1 MKSSIHKKPTKK
13 LKAAFIIFFFILSFQ
28 TNLSS
33 TPKNKHLNLGN
44 SSAASIQ
51 CVWIG
56 VEKIVA
62 VGDVHGDYEN
72 FVKILKGTELIDKE
86 LHWTGGKTHLVQT
99 GDIMDRGP
107 DAKKVLDL
115 LMRLEKE
122 AKEAGGKVHA
132 LIGNHE
138 EMNIIG
144 ISLRFTG
151 YVGVNQFISFLPD
164 KYRKKKEK
172 EFRKKIKKNALKETE
187 PDSASNNNLEA
198 NWEKFLRE
206 VIRNN
211 NHPARREYTDS
222 FNEKYGRWILQHNAV
237 IKINDTIFVHGGI
250 SEKFSTWKLEDINNL
265 LRKELN
271 SLRIAA
277 KRLHPIQITPE
288 IVFVSDGPLW
298 YRGLAQ
304 TQRDENDFKE
314 DIDRI
319 LHNLNAKYMVIAH
332 TPQKGSIAVSTEDMS
347 RFQERIW
354 IIDTGMSD
362 YYGGIPAALIIENG
376 NFSIWWEGYDE
387 K

>member
-1 MKSSIHKKPTKK
+1 MKNNRIQNPIRNIKKT
-13 LKAAFIIFFFILSFQ
+13 FILSLFIFSFLF
-28 TNLSS
+28 NLY
-33 TPKNKHLNLGN
+33 
-44 SSAASIQ
+44 ADSIQ
-51 CVWIG
+51 YIWTG

-62 VGDVHGDYEN
+62 VGDVHGDYED

-122 AKEAGGKVHA
+122 AEEAGGKVHT

-138 EMNIIG
+138 EMNIMG
-144 ISLRFTG
+144 ISFRYAD

-164 KYRKKKEK
+164 KYREKKEK
-172 EFRKKIKKNALKETE
+172 EFRKKIGNNSLKKKER
-187 PDSASNNNLEA
+187 DSALDNNLEA
-198 NWEKFLRE
+198 YWGKFLRE
-206 VIRNN
+206 VVRDNS
-211 NHPARREYTDS
+211 HSARREYTDS

-250 SEKFSTWKLEDINNL
+250 SEKYSTWKLEKINNL
-265 LRKELN
+265 LRRELDM
-271 SLRIAA
+271 LRIAA
-277 KRLHPIQITPE
+277 KCHYQTQITKPE
-288 IVFVSDGPLW
+288 IVYASDGPLW
-298 YRGLAQ
+298 YRGLAK
-304 TQRDENDFKE
+304 RDEKDFKE
-314 DIDRI
+314 DVDRI

-332 TPQKGSIAVSTEDMS
+332 TPQTGSIAVSSEDIS
-347 RFQERIW
+347 RFQGRIW

-362 YYGGIPAALIIENG
+362 CFGGIPAALIIENG

>member
-1 MKSSIHKKPTKK
+1 MKSSIHKKPMKK

-28 TNLSS
+28 TNLSG
-33 TPKNKHLNLGN
+33 TPKNKHLDLGN
-44 SSAASIQ
+44 SSATSIQ

-99 GDIMDRGP
+99 GDILDRGP

-298 YRGLAQ
+298 YRRLAQ
-304 TQRDENDFKE
+304 RDKNDFKE

-332 TPQKGSIAVSTEDMS
+332 TPQKGSIAVSTEDMR

>member
-1 MKSSIHKKPTKK
+1 MNNNIQNPIRNIKKT
-13 LKAAFIIFFFILSFQ
+13 FILSLFIFSFLF
-28 TNLSS
+28 NLY
-33 TPKNKHLNLGN
+33 
-44 SSAASIQ
+44 ADSIQ
-51 CVWIG
+51 CVWTGI
-56 VEKIVA
+56 EKIVA

-72 FVKILKGTELIDKE
+72 FVKILKGTGLIDKE

-99 GDIMDRGP
+99 GDILDRGP

-122 AKEAGGKVHA
+122 AEEAGGKVHA

-138 EMNIIG
+138 EMNIMG
-144 ISLRFTG
+144 ISFRYSG

-237 IKINDTIFVHGGI
+237 IKINDAIFVHGGI
-250 SEKFSTWKLEDINNL
+250 SEKFSTWKLEDINDL

-271 SLRIAA
+271 LLRIAA
-277 KRLHPIQITPE
+277 KRIHPIRIFKPE
-288 IVFVSDGPLW
+288 IVYVSGGPLW

-304 TQRDENDFKE
+304 KGEKNFKE
-314 DIDRI
+314 DVDRI
-319 LHNLNAKYMVIAH
+319 LHNLDAKYMVIAH
-332 TPQKGSIAVSTEDMS
+332 TPQTGSIAVSIENMS

>member
-1 MKSSIHKKPTKK
+1 MKSSINKKPTKK

-33 TPKNKHLNLGN
+33 TPKNEHLDLGN
-44 SSAASIQ
+44 SSATSIQ

-277 KRLHPIQITPE
+277 KRLHPIQSFKPE

-298 YRGLAQ
+298 YRRLAQ
-304 TQRDENDFKE
+304 KDENDFKE

-332 TPQKGSIAVSTEDMS
+332 TPQTGSIAVSTEDMS

>member
-1 MKSSIHKKPTKK
+1 MKSSINKKPTKK

-33 TPKNKHLNLGN
+33 SPKNEHLDLGN

-51 CVWIG
+51 CVWTG

-62 VGDVHGDYEN
+62 VGDVHGDYED

-99 GDIMDRGP
+99 GDILDRGP

-122 AKEAGGKVHA
+122 AEEAGGKVHA

-138 EMNIIG
+138 EMNIMG
-144 ISLRFTG
+144 ISFRYAG

-164 KYRKKKEK
+164 KYREKKEK

-187 PDSASNNNLEA
+187 PDSASSNNLEA
-198 NWEKFLRE
+198 NWEKFLRK

-250 SEKFSTWKLEDINNL
+250 SEKLSTWKLEDINNL

-277 KRLHPIQITPE
+277 KRFHPIQIFKPE
-288 IVFVSDGPLW
+288 IVYVSDGPLW

-304 TQRDENDFKE
+304 RDENDFKE
-314 DIDRI
+314 DVDRI

-332 TPQKGSIAVSTEDMS
+332 TPQTGSIAVSTEDMS

>member
-1 MKSSIHKKPTKK
+1 MKSSINKKPTKK

-33 TPKNKHLNLGN
+33 TPKNEHLDLGN
-44 SSAASIQ
+44 SSASSIQ

-250 SEKFSTWKLEDINNL
+250 SGKFSTWKLEDINNL

-298 YRGLAQ
+298 YRRLA
-304 TQRDENDFKE
+304 QRDENDFKE

-347 RFQERIW
+347 RFQEKIW

>member
-1 MKSSIHKKPTKK
+1 MKSSINKKPTKK

-33 TPKNKHLNLGN
+33 TPKNEHLDLGN
-44 SSAASIQ
+44 LSAASIQ
-51 CVWIG
+51 CVWTG

-72 FVKILKGTELIDKE
+72 FVKILKGTGLIDRE

-99 GDIMDRGP
+99 GDILDRGP

-122 AKEAGGKVHA
+122 AEEAGGKVHA

-144 ISLRFTG
+144 MSLRFTG

-250 SEKFSTWKLEDINNL
+250 SKKFSTWKPEDINNL

-277 KRLHPIQITPE
+277 KRLHPIQSFKPE

-298 YRGLAQ
+298 YRGLA
-304 TQRDENDFKE
+304 QRDENDFKE

-332 TPQKGSIAVSTEDMS
+332 TPQTGSIAVSIEDMS

-354 IIDTGMSD
+354 RIDTGMSD

>member
-1 MKSSIHKKPTKK
+1 MKSSIHKKPMKK

-28 TNLSS
+28 TNLSG
-33 TPKNKHLNLGN
+33 TPKNKHLDLGN
-44 SSAASIQ
+44 SPATSIQ

-298 YRGLAQ
+298 YRDLAQ
-304 TQRDENDFKE
+304 PDENDFKE

>member
-1 MKSSIHKKPTKK
+1 MNNNIQNPIRNIKKT
-13 LKAAFIIFFFILSFQ
+13 FILSLFIFSFLF
-28 TNLSS
+28 NLY
-33 TPKNKHLNLGN
+33 
-44 SSAASIQ
+44 ADSIQ
-51 CVWIG
+51 CVWTGI
-56 VEKIVA
+56 EKIVA

-72 FVKILKGTELIDKE
+72 FVKILKGTGLIDKE

-99 GDIMDRGP
+99 GDILDRGP

-122 AKEAGGKVHA
+122 AEEAGGKVHA

-138 EMNIIG
+138 EMNIMG
-144 ISLRFTG
+144 ISFRYSG

-172 EFRKKIKKNALKETE
+172 EFRKKIKKNSLRETE

-237 IKINDTIFVHGGI
+237 IKINDAIFVHGGI
-250 SEKFSTWKLEDINNL
+250 SEKFSTWKLEDINDL

-271 SLRIAA
+271 LLRIAA
-277 KRLHPIQITPE
+277 KRIHPIRIFKPE
-288 IVFVSDGPLW
+288 IVYVSGGPLW

-304 TQRDENDFKE
+304 KGEKNFKE
-314 DIDRI
+314 DVDRI
-319 LHNLNAKYMVIAH
+319 LHNLDAKYMVIAH
-332 TPQKGSIAVSTEDMS
+332 TPQTGSIAVSIENMS

>member
-28 TNLSS
+28 INLSS

-51 CVWIG
+51 CVWTG

-99 GDIMDRGP
+99 GDILDRGP

-122 AKEAGGKVHA
+122 AEEAGGKVHA

-138 EMNIIG
+138 EMNIYG
-144 ISLRFTG
+144 MSLRFTG

-250 SEKFSTWKLEDINNL
+250 SKKFSTWKLEYINNL

-277 KRLHPIQITPE
+277 KRFHPIQIFKPE
-288 IVFVSDGPLW
+288 IVYVREGPLW

-304 TQRDENDFKE
+304 RDENDFKE
-314 DIDRI
+314 DVDRI

-332 TPQKGSIAVSTEDMS
+332 TPQTGSIAVSIEDMS